1 MSTLLYCILT
11 VVLLIG
17 FVADWITDNKKHPI
31 RSLVINIILAIVL
44 IPIIY
49 YEIAHDMVWGVI
61 LDFLIGIS
69 IGYSSAESVDN
80 ITNNT
85 VGDENEHTP

>member
-1 MSTLLYCILT
+1 MSTLLYCIFT

-17 FVADWITDNKKHPI
+17 FVVDWLTDNKKHPV
-31 RSLVINIILAIVL
+31 RSLIINIILAIVL

-49 YEIAHDMVWGVI
+49 YEIVHDMVWGVI

-69 IGYSSAESVDN
+69 IGYSVAESVD
-80 ITNNT
+80 IGSSNT
-85 VGDENEHTP
+85 KGDENEHTP